1 MGGNIFKREFYRYV
15 DRVPA
20 GARRVGLDL
29 ALGTSQRSDYTAAV
43 EVLEDAEHNLYVV
56 AAWRER
62 LEDGIR
68 QWLTGVDDAGAPIVT
83 GPALTGPRLLWN
95 LDRLP
100 PGFAGSCQQFPAP
113 RPLSALNIESTAYQ
127 AAFTREMLRYTSLPA
142 HPVYPDSDKVSRAR
156 AVAIRYE
163 AGKIFHLR
171 GAPGIEMLED
181 EQIAFPNGEHDDL
194 VDALGYAAD
203 VGGNEF
209 SFTSA
214 RW

>member
-1 MGGNIFKREFYRYV
+1 
-15 DRVPA
+15 
-20 GARRVGLDL
+20 VGLDL
-29 ALGTSQRSDYTAAV
+29 AIGTSQRSDYTAAV
-43 EVLEDAEHNLYVV
+43 EVLEDSEHNLYVV
-56 AAWRER
+56 GAWRER
-62 LEDGIR
+62 LEEGTR
-68 QWLTGVDDAGAPIVT
+68 QWLTGVDDGGAQMVS

-100 PGFAGSCQQFPAP
+100 PGFVGSDRQFPAP
-113 RPLSALNIESTAYQ
+113 RPLSVLNIESVAYQ
-127 AAFTREMLRYTSLPA
+127 AAFTQEMLRYTRLPA

-163 AGKIFHLR
+163 AGKVYHLR
-171 GAPGIEMLED
+171 GAPGLQMLEE

-209 SFTSA
+209 SFASA